1 MYLSP
6 QSRETLI
13 VGSIFVGN
21 EARTLGGG
29 IGGSLS
35 DAIVHGCD
43 FVGNLVTEGNVST
56 QKCRA
61 ID

>member
-1 MYLSP
+1 M
-6 QSRETLI
+6 
-13 VGSIFVGN
+13 GSIFVGN